1 MRKVIFYILF
11 IVYSVSS
18 LGQEHF
24 IGPPAKLLTKFHF
37 RQLNGG
43 VMLIN
48 AQLTNVKDT
57 LNFLLDTG
65 SGGIS
70 LDSSTCEEFHI
81 PHSPSGRTIS
91 GIAGI
96 KDVDFARDH
105 ELILPGLTV
114 KGLDY
119 YINDYGILSEV
130 YGEKIDGIIGY
141 SFLSRYIVKVNVDS
155 LMIEVYSP
163 GEMKYPSHGYLM
175 HPLITTLPILHIK
188 VADSRK
194 LFAGFYMDTG
204 AGLSLLMS
212 EDFIKDSSVFK
223 KKRKPLI
230 TQAEGLGGKKR
241 MKITIVKQVKLGPYI
256 FRNVPTYILEDQYNV
271 TSYPYLG
278 GLIGNEIFKKFN
290 VIFNYPK
297 GEIHLLP
304 NSHFLESFDYAYMGM
319 SLYFINGKVVI
330 DDVIPGS
337 PAEKAGFKKDDIM
350 ISVGTNFS
358 NNLSVYKNLLQAAV
372 EKTKVIVQ
380 RNNSPVVIQFKP
392 GRID

>member
-212 EDFIKDSSVFK
+212 EDFIKDSSVL
-223 KKRKPLI
+223 RRR
-230 TQAEGLGGKKR
+230 ENR
-241 MKITIVKQVKLGPYI
+241 
-256 FRNVPTYILEDQYNV
+256 
-271 TSYPYLG
+271 
-278 GLIGNEIFKKFN
+278 
-290 VIFNYPK
+290 
-297 GEIHLLP
+297 
-304 NSHFLESFDYAYMGM
+304 
-319 SLYFINGKVVI
+319 
-330 DDVIPGS
+330 
-337 PAEKAGFKKDDIM
+337 
-350 ISVGTNFS
+350 
-358 NNLSVYKNLLQAAV
+358 
-372 EKTKVIVQ
+372 
-380 RNNSPVVIQFKP
+380 
-392 GRID
+392 